1 MMQSVRVLV
10 TCYGRVEVPLCI
22 TGERGLEMG
31 LSIVL
36 EYVQYISF

>member
-10 TCYGRVEVPLCI
+10 TCYGRVEVPLCM

-31 LSIVL
+31 LSIL
-36 EYVQYISF
+36 GQYISL